1 MNLHNYF
8 YYFKSVL
15 PNKLCDD
22 IINFGESQNT
32 GQAITGILQDVKNP
46 SKKLLKKN
54 LKQRNSTVAFLSEHW
69 IYKEIHPYIQRANV
83 EAGWNF
89 EWDWSEPAQFTKYG
103 LNQHYDWHKDSW
115 DLPYNDVD
123 NKNKHG
129 KIRKLSVTCSLSD
142 SSEYEGGELQL
153 LRYGAEKEL
162 SMFTVPK
169 ELGLLTIFDS
179 RIAHRVR
186 KVKSGKRKS
195 LVGWVVGPRWR

>member
-15 PNKLCDD
+15 PHKLCDD

-69 IYKEIHPYIQRANV
+69 IYKEIHPYIQRANT

-89 EWDWSEPAQFTKYG
+89 EWDWSEPAQFTKYA

-115 DLPYNDVD
+115 DLPYNDID

-142 SSEYEGGELQL
+142 SSEYEGGELLFKTFDQKQKIIKCDQIASKGSIVVFPSFVWHTVKPVTKGT
-153 LRYGAEKEL
+153 RY
-162 SMFTVPK
+162 
-169 ELGLLTIFDS
+169 
-179 RIAHRVR
+179 
-186 KVKSGKRKS
+186 S
-195 LVGWVVGPRWR
+195 LVMWNLGYPFK